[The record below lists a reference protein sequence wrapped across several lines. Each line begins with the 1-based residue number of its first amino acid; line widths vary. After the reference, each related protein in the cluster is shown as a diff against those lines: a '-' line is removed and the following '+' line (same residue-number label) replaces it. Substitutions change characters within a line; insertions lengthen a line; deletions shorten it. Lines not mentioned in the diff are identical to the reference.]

1 MLTTKKIDDYFEREL
16 EQTAKKKQKKKKNE
30 RVSRRNSDS
39 ENTWHD
45 SGIKITPLIH
55 HIVVWIC

>member
-39 ENTWHD
+39 ENT
-45 SGIKITPLIH
+45 
-55 HIVVWIC
+55 